1 MSETI
6 VGIVLT
12 IFLAFIGLGWGALA
26 MPNHPDRIKAAKLF
40 FSLAALTF
48 ALTLIQWTLSTDTR
62 LVIRALIDFTAVTVG
77 AIGFIAGLQFA
88 ERSELTDLSTELSVP
103 ASALI
108 LEPLFVRSRKLVA
121 LIVVGA
127 LTFSVLINVI
137 REAKWGWLNSEAI
150 WNLPWR
156 WILPSIVIG
165 VMGVSLFLV
174 VSSRRRKE
182 KRRLAEKYKWLI
194 ELAAK
199 QREEI
204 DEWVKVKY
212 CERGDLN
219 RYVPFGESPNVILCI
234 FVTNKSRLDV
244 SLKDQLGGKIK
255 FQKLEL
261 DEGKK
266 VVNSVTDL
274 PSGETRCLTI
284 HQRLSP
290 GDIQVITDAEYSNRP
305 QFFNFDDLE
314 VTIIGGQR
322 SPDIDEKP
330 LDVST
335 AFANAF
341 PIDLLERGQRLRA
354 LSEIRGG
361 AVQLSE
367 HLRIETNNPVPK
379 EVIEQWATTSQDNLK
394 QVYKTKAA
402 IRLWTELTH
411 GWPIPESA
419 PSQRQW
425 LEQFFIVLGAIL
437 ASEYGEYIR
446 RNQDKE

>member
-1 MSETI
+1 MI
-6 VGIVLT
+6 NWIWLPA
-12 IFLAFIGLGWGALA
+12 IILGLGSLSTATALVIVA
-26 MPNHPDRIKAAKLF
+26 FKQWRYKKLAQRF
-40 FSLAALTF
+40 NNLTAAL
-48 ALTLIQWTLSTDTR
+48 
-62 LVIRALIDFTAVTVG
+62 
-77 AIGFIAGLQFA
+77 
-88 ERSELTDLSTELSVP
+88 ESEKQ
-103 ASALI
+103 SADQ
-108 LEPLFVRSRKLVA
+108 
-121 LIVVGA
+121 
-127 LTFSVLINVI
+127 
-137 REAKWGWLNSEAI
+137 
-150 WNLPWR
+150 
-156 WILPSIVIG
+156 
-165 VMGVSLFLV
+165 
-174 VSSRRRKE
+174 
-182 KRRLAEKYKWLI
+182 RLAEEKKSGDQRVAEAKAEFDKDRWLL
-194 ELAAK
+194 ELANQQKA
-199 QREEI
+199 EI
-204 DEWVKVKY
+204 NKWITVKY

-219 RYVPFGESPNVILCI
+219 KYVPFGESPNVILCI

-266 VVNSVTDL
+266 VINSVTDL

-284 HQRLSP
+284 QQRLSP
-290 GDIQVITDAEYSNRP
+290 SDIQVITDAEYSNRP

-322 SPDIDEKP
+322 SLDIDEKP

-341 PIDLLERGQRLRA
+341 PMDLLERGQRLRA

-419 PSQRQW
+419 PSQRHW
-425 LEQFFIVLGAIL
+425 LEQFFIVLGAVL

-446 RNQDKE
+446 QPQK